1 MAQYIEFVTNHPF
14 LFGGLLVVIVMC
26 ARTEYQQFFSGIK
39 QLSPM
44 EVTLL
49 RNREQVVV
57 LDVREDSAYAGGHLL
72 SSKNIP
78 MGVLDKR
85 INELGED
92 KAKALV
98 VVCEM
103 GSKSIKAGK
112 LLKKAGYQA
121 VNSLSGGIA
130 GWEKAN
136 LPLTTK

>member
-14 LFGGLLVVIVMC
+14 LFAGLLAVIIMC
-26 ARTEYQQFFSGIK
+26 ARTEYQQFFSGVK
-39 QLSPM
+39 PLSPM
-44 EVTLL
+44 EVTIL

-57 LDVREDSAYAGGHLL
+57 LDIREDSAFATGHLP

-78 MGVLDKR
+78 ISVLDKR

-92 KAKALV
+92 KNKPFV
-98 VVCEM
+98 IVCELD
-103 GSKSIKAGK
+103 SKSIKAGN

-121 VNSLSGGIA
+121 VSRLAGGIA